1 MLKRIPKLLVFLV
14 EGNPWKQNGNKLWLL
29 YDPRSYEK
37 LKKRV
42 TDKYFEKS
50 STLNTHHL
58 PLKEKYVTITVV
70 EWLVS
75 IYMAYLFDR
84 NSEGKTSQIEWLF
97 ESNLRSFA
105 YSKCSTAAK
114 AALLT
119 RAARFRPI
127 LSPDAQ
133 NRGICELRKLHSNS
147 RYGPD
152 LKGK

>member
-1 MLKRIPKLLVFLV
+1 MKFFW
-14 EGNPWKQNGNKLWLL
+14 WKETLENKMVTSCGCCD
-29 YDPRSYEK
+29 DPRSSEQ
-37 LKKRV
+37 LKNRV

-50 STLNTHHL
+50 LTLNTDHL
-58 PLKEKYVTITVV
+58 PLNEKYVTTTVV
-70 EWLVS
+70 EWLAS

-133 NRGICELRKLHSNS
+133 NRGICEQRKLHSNS